1 MRPAILIH
9 GPTAS
14 GKTQISIDV
23 AKRLDGEIVNA
34 DSMQVYKGLRVITA
48 QPSDEEMSQAPHHL
62 FGYRDPADAG
72 SAGSWLKDA
81 QSVIRG
87 IQMRGRV
94 PIIIGGT
101 GLHLL
106 ALVKGLSEIPPI
118 PDEVRTQVRTLV
130 QSIGTDE
137 AHARLEEIDP
147 EAASKIKPNDR
158 QRIMRGLEVH
168 TATGKPLSSFQG
180 DRTPPIL
187 SSGEWV
193 GVALTPPRAKL
204 YARIDRRFA
213 GMLMEGAMDEARAL
227 AARDLDPSLPAM
239 KAHGMPWLLAYLRGE
254 LSSDIAAEYA
264 KRDTRR
270 YAKRQFTW
278 ISHQFPFWPR
288 IPSPEPE
295 VRQKVI
301 CALFKEIDAAFSK
314 R

>member
-81 QSVIRG
+81 KSVIRG

-118 PDEVRTQVRTLV
+118 PDAEALRRILTIMTRTGAVAGFVLVRNESCQEVVRALVDCMEPDHLTQVRAVSLDDCSSKLFDALREKC
-130 QSIGTDE
+130 QNLDYMM
-137 AHARLEEIDP
+137 LDP
-147 EAASKIKPNDR
+147 
-158 QRIMRGLEVH
+158 VH
-168 TATGKPLSSFQG
+168 TAIVYEHCFFKKKQL
-180 DRTPPIL
+180 
-187 SSGEWV
+187 
-193 GVALTPPRAKL
+193 ALNCFVLCLINSIR
-204 YARIDRRFA
+204 
-213 GMLMEGAMDEARAL
+213 
-227 AARDLDPSLPAM
+227 
-239 KAHGMPWLLAYLRGE
+239 
-254 LSSDIAAEYA
+254 
-264 KRDTRR
+264 
-270 YAKRQFTW
+270 
-278 ISHQFPFWPR
+278 
-288 IPSPEPE
+288 
-295 VRQKVI
+295 
-301 CALFKEIDAAFSK
+301 
-314 R
+314 